1 MGAKGS
7 GSQEA
12 LGSSKPR
19 RLSSSQ
25 SASRH
30 RPGVRSDDRL
40 TPPCEVTERCTRKEH
55 VEPRR
60 STSLESR
67 DIHRGGNATRRPRTF
82 AARIRKERSSGRDHG
97 ERHFGARNPLLR
109 GSADLRTLLA
119 RRPLLHAGLHLH
131 DRERRGREVSAVFAN
146 EITTRSVFTD
156 ARVGI
161 RWLSWRCP
169 TGHPARACWRTTQL
183 ARGKSSGSPDCR
195 LSEGNAKRPH
205 EDANQRGA
213 LHGVQRW

>member
-146 EITTRSVFTD
+146 EITHPQRLHRRESGDSVALLALPD
-156 ARVGI
+156 
-161 RWLSWRCP
+161 
-169 TGHPARACWRTTQL
+169 RA
-183 ARGKSSGSPDCR
+183 S
-195 LSEGNAKRPH
+195 SEGMLAD
-205 EDANQRGA
+205 DAAGSGQELRVTR
-213 LHGVQRW
+213 L